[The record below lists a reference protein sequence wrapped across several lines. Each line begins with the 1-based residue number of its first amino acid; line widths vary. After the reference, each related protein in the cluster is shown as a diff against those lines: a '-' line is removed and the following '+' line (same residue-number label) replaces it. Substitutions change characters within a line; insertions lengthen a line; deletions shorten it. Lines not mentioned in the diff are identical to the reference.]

1 MNVVVTDNIK
11 KTTSFFQKLI
21 AKVNTKISSTV
32 VLNYK
37 TQYDS
42 D

>member
-1 MNVVVTDNIK
+1 MNVVVTNNIK
-11 KTTSFFQKLI
+11 INVYEKLI
-21 AKVNTKISSTV
+21 AKVNAKISSTI